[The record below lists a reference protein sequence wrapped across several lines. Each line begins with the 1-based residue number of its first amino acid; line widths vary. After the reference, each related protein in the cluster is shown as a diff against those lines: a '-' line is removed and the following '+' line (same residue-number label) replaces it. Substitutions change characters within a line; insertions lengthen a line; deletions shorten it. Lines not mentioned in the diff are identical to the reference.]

1 MRLPP
6 LTRLVLLALVVQLA
20 ADLLCPPAP
29 AATEP
34 PPLSGFLKTLNI
46 YGKESPGGV
55 FPSYRVSSN
64 RARLSMQWPPGPAD
78 WGFETAFDYQ
88 FLWSDPAD
96 TVPLPDYDYNRHLDM
111 DHTWQHGRHADSRL
125 QVDRFNL
132 QWHRGA
138 LDATV
143 GRQAVGFGRI
153 LIASPLDVIAPFPP
167 DALDTDVRSGI
178 DAVRTIFNYGLDGQ
192 LGAIAIWGKE
202 SRYDSLLTTWT
213 DNYSGVD
220 LLMIG
225 GRLRGRSMFGAGLAG
240 SLGTLGLK
248 GEFSI
253 HKGRDVGQPGGDL
266 YNSFTLAAAEI
277 WYRFDNGISLVT
289 EYLYNGPGVD
299 DPEKYPEALASAP
312 LQEGLSYLVGRHYLI
327 AAPSYEL
334 HPLATLQG
342 LLIYNLGD
350 HSALLRPT
358 LILSLADNL
367 SLELFWTWYS
377 GDPPRVAASGL
388 VVEPRSE
395 YGMVGDSGGF
405 FLKWYF

>member
-1 MRLPP
+1 MKRA
-6 LTRLVLLALVVQLA
+6 VFYAVAVSLAGCLIWRPVPTA
-20 ADLLCPPAP
+20 AETPPA
-29 AATEP
+29 
-34 PPLSGFLKTLNI
+34 SGFLKTLYL
-46 YGKESPGGV
+46 YGRESPGQV
-55 FPSYRVSSN
+55 FPSYRISSN
-64 RARLSMQWPPGPAD
+64 RARLALEWPPTATD
-78 WGFETAFDYQ
+78 WRVETALDYQ
-88 FLWSDPAD
+88 YLWSDPAD
-96 TVPLPDYDYNRHLDM
+96 TVHLPDDDINRHVDLDR
-111 DHTWQHGRHADSRL
+111 TWQHGSHAGSRL

-132 QWHRGA
+132 QWHQGP
-138 LDATV
+138 LDVTL
-143 GRQAVGFGRI
+143 GRQAIGFGRI

-167 DALDTDVRSGI
+167 DALDTEVRSGV

-192 LGAIAIWGKE
+192 LGAVAIWGKE
-202 SRYDSLLTTWT
+202 SRYDSYLATWT

-253 HKGRDVGQPGGDL
+253 YKGRDVGQPGGDL
-266 YNSFTLAAAEI
+266 DNSFAMAAAEV
-277 WYRFDNGISLVT
+277 WYRFDNGISLVA
-289 EYLYNGPGVD
+289 EYLYNGPGVN
-299 DPEKYPEALASAP
+299 DPEEYPEALASAP

-342 LLIYNLGD
+342 LVIYNLGD

-367 SLELFWTWYS
+367 SLELFWTHYS
-377 GDPPRVAASGL
+377 GRHPRVAASGL
-388 VVEPRSE
+388 FVEPRSE
-395 YGMVGDSGGF
+395 YGMLGDSGGF